1 MRNWA
6 MPRIDWRWRGE
17 FMAFSPASA
26 GPVSAS
32 SYGFMSKTVP
42 ELCANA
48 AATGAN
54 LRQALRVAGEQIVWQ
69 GACRRPA

>member
-1 MRNWA
+1 
-6 MPRIDWRWRGE
+6 
-17 FMAFSPASA
+17 
-26 GPVSAS
+26 
-32 SYGFMSKTVP
+32 MSKTVP